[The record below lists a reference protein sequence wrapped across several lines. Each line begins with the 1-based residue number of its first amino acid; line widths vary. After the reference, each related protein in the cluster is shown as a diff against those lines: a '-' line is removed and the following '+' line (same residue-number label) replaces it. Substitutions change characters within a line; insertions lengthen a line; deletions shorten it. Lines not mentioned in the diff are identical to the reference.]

1 MALSGKNAKV
11 TLQNNLF
18 LDYDYTIQRKIIN
31 HCFVDVFLIST
42 WKVSQEKQRTGKSLV
57 LKFDCI
63 DSVTISK
70 SKCKIKAITF
80 MVNSFASEI
89 FMTLPK
95 RYETLQLNLDCPVTG
110 IVWQVPR
117 QNGSALSSKPLRS
130 WNYYMWK

>member
-1 MALSGKNAKV
+1 
-11 TLQNNLF
+11 
-18 LDYDYTIQRKIIN
+18 
-31 HCFVDVFLIST
+31 
-42 WKVSQEKQRTGKSLV
+42 
-57 LKFDCI
+57 
-63 DSVTISK
+63 
-70 SKCKIKAITF
+70 

-130 WNYYMWK
+130 WNYYM